1 MKVKTL
7 SALAGVG
14 AAMIMSSG
22 AQAAPQ
28 LRVLST
34 NTTSTFLIAN
44 NLQSAVVGVLGTDF
58 APGEAMQ
65 GLIGTAANPW
75 TITSSSGTFFNVN
88 SDVSSSGAPFNGL
101 GQTAA
106 TGATAPNMAG
116 AGFDTGVLSN
126 AGALFGGIS
135 GPGAPS
141 NPIGFAQFGVGA
153 NSPPGSPVSWLS
165 LNPAGVPVPAGGIQL
180 FRLTWSRLASAT
192 LSMVIVT
199 NTGGG
204 NGFEYASSLTIPAVP
219 APGALALLGV
229 AGLVGGA
236 RRRRA

>member
-34 NTTSTFLIAN
+34 PTNTFLTAN
-44 NLQSAVVGVLGTDF
+44 GLQSAVVGVLGTDF
-58 APGEAMQ
+58 APGEALQ
-65 GLIGTAANPW
+65 GAIGNAANPW
-75 TITSSSGTFFNVN
+75 SITTSSGTFFNVN
-88 SDVSSSGAPFNGL
+88 NDTSASGAPFDGM

-106 TGATAPNMAG
+106 TAATAPNQVG
-116 AGFDTGVLSN
+116 AGNDTGVFSN

-141 NPIGFAQFGVGA
+141 NPIGFAQFGVGQTGA
-153 NSPPGSPVSWLS
+153 PGSPVSFLS

-180 FRLTWSRLASAT
+180 FRLTWSASASAT
-192 LSMVIVT
+192 VSLVLVT

-204 NGFEYASSLTIPAVP
+204 NGFEYASSITIPAVP
-219 APGALALLGV
+219 APGAIALLGL
-229 AGLVGGA
+229 AGLVGS